1 MKILPPALAFA
12 VGLAVAAGIEP
23 RSGEAAASPPDED
36 TPGGPMLLIVDEQG
50 AIVETVAAAD
60 IAGAISAIDNSTP
73 SPGRLLILLVPVAP
87 GARDPPRAV
96 LSLL

>member
-12 VGLAVAAGIEP
+12 VGLAVAAGAEP
-23 RSGEAAASPPDED
+23 RPGEAAASPPDED
-36 TPGGPMLLIVDEQG
+36 TAGGPMLLIVDEQG
-50 AIVETVAAAD
+50 AVVETVAAAD
-60 IAGAISAIDNSTP
+60 IAGAISAIDSSTP

-87 GARDPPRAV
+87 GACDPSRAV